1 MLSVF
6 PDQVLCWL
14 LVYHIIFFMFKY
26 VPSIC
31 FFGAFIIKC
40 WTLPKAFSH
49 LLVWPCDVCICS
61 VWAHLRVLDRSCVWW
76 SEADVRYRLLTSFH
90 CISEG
95 HSQLH
100 HLSLNLDFTFSI
112 TVADQGATGLSYFPP
127 FPSQPLALRCM
138 PFIWEWE
145 SQLRSSCLSSKD
157 PTHRA
162 IYLPSLVSVFKHMY
176 CYIICIDL
184 NHS

>member
-6 PDQVLCWL
+6 PDQVLWWL
-14 LVYHIIFFMFKY
+14 LVYHIIFIMFKY

-31 FFGAFIIKC
+31 FFGAFIIKW

-76 SEADVRYRLLTSFH
+76 SETDVRYRLLTSFH

-112 TVADQGATGLSYFPP
+112 TVADQGATGLSYFLP
-127 FPSQPLALRCM
+127 FPSQPLELRWQASCHAFHMGMGISTQVLMLKQQGPYALSHIS
-138 PFIWEWE
+138 PQPGF
-145 SQLRSSCLSSKD
+145 CL
-157 PTHRA
+157 
-162 IYLPSLVSVFKHMY
+162 
-176 CYIICIDL
+176 
-184 NHS
+184 